1 MSNEY
6 SLQMSFVLRNKNYY
20 EEKQSFSEAT
30 SIIDDATNLWLMDF
44 RVGGRYLL
52 WLPMKYKCG
61 VC

>member
-1 MSNEY
+1 MSNEF
-6 SLQMSFVLRNKNYY
+6 SPQMSFTLRSKNYY

-52 WLPMKYKCG
+52 QLPIKNKCG
-61 VC
+61 IC

>member
-6 SLQMSFVLRNKNYY
+6 SSQMSFALRNKNCY
-20 EEKQSFSEAT
+20 EEKQSFSKAT

-52 WLPMKYKCG
+52 
-61 VC
+61 